1 LKDWTLA
8 HLELIARARRQILI
22 ANAYFIPSRQMIAE
36 LRRAARRGVRVVI
49 LTNSPETNDISS
61 VGYWYQTEPH
71 KQWPALPSGPERLPF
86 TDRIIAVGA
95 DLVPAVAHSEPPI
108 QVQDLPGRATNGKQL
123 FLTPA
128 DDKAWVEIPFTVA
141 RDTRAFLVGKLSH
154 SWDSGTYRASLD
166 GHELEV
172 MDLYRAAPTPR
183 EHKWGMRELRA
194 GPHVLRLQCVGRP
207 DRSKGYFLGFDA
219 LAMRVPAY
227 TRPAGK
233 DLRDLQAVK

>member
-1 LKDWTLA
+1 MQT
-8 HLELIARARRQILI
+8 IPRALDV
-22 ANAYFIPSRQMIAE
+22 A
-36 LRRAARRGVRVVI
+36 L
-49 LTNSPETNDISS
+49 
-61 VGYWYQTEPH
+61 
-71 KQWPALPSGPERLPF
+71 QWPNPQQPQALRVLDRDRSQAFPDGTSTGFIER
-86 TDRIIAVGA
+86 D
-95 DLVPAVAHSEPPI
+95 DLMSSVAHSEHPI

-128 DDKAWVEIPFTVA
+128 DDKAWVESPFTVA

-207 DRSKGYFLGFDA
+207 DQSKGYFLGFDA

>member
-1 LKDWTLA
+1 MQT
-8 HLELIARARRQILI
+8 IPRALDVALQWPNPQQPQALRVLDRDRSQ
-22 ANAYFIPSRQMIAE
+22 AFPDGTSTGFIERDDLM
-36 LRRAARRGVRVVI
+36 
-49 LTNSPETNDISS
+49 SS
-61 VGYWYQTEPH
+61 VAYWYQTEPH

-128 DDKAWVEIPFTVA
+128 DDKAWVESPFTVA
-141 RDTRAFLVGKLSH
+141 RDTRAFLVGKFSH

-172 MDLYRAAPTPR
+172 MDLDRAAPTPR
-183 EHKWGMRELRA
+183 EHQWGMRELRA

-207 DRSKGYFLGFDA
+207 DQSKGYFLGFDA

-227 TRPAGK
+227 PRPAGK